1 MKSALCVGGNT
12 IKELIIIVQIVKLKT
27 NKMNFEINGKVI
39 VKEETQAI
47 SDKFKKREFVI
58 EVENERNSEWND
70 FIKFQ
75 LTQDR
80 CDLLETVSLYEE
92 IKVSFNIRGRK
103 WEKDGKTNYFSN
115 LEAWRIEKLQSS
127 GSPVPEMPEFKAE
140 DVHTAPEENDLPF

>member
-1 MKSALCVGGNT
+1 
-12 IKELIIIVQIVKLKT
+12 
-27 NKMNFEINGKVI
+27 MNFEINGKVI

-47 SDKFKKREFVI
+47 NDKFKKREFVI

-92 IKVSFNIRGRK
+92 IKVSFNVRGRK
-103 WEKDGKTNYFSN
+103 WEKDGKVNYFSN
-115 LEAWRIEKLQSS
+115 LEAWRIEKVGGEDKPQES
-127 GSPVPEMPEFKAE
+127 AE
-140 DVHTAPEENDLPF
+140 EKGDESDGLPF